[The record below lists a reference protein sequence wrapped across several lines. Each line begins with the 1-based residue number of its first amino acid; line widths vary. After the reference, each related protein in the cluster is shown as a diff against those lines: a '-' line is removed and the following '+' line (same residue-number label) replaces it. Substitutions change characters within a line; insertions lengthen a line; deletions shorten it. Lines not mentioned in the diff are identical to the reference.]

1 MLGQFLS
8 LSLMSSEIFMICY
21 VLIIVNLFYFL
32 FPFAF
37 NQNGIIKKTIM
48 YTMIQLEGMG

>member
-1 MLGQFLS
+1 
-8 LSLMSSEIFMICY
+8 MICY